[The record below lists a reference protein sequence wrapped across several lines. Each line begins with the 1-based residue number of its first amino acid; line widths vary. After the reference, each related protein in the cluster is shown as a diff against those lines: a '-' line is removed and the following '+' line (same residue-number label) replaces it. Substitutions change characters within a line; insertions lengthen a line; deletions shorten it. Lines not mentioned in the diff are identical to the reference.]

1 MTNPNTNIQNPHSKC
16 KISACKSHI
25 FQILRLS
32 CTCKIAFFASIIA
45 YCQNLYSADEHITSY
60 ITSKAWNADS
70 LYVDNGGNIGN
81 LTTSSGNVRLV
92 EVNSGGNITNYTISG
107 GNVQN
112 ITINSGGSLSLN
124 HSGGVI
130 NTINLNGG
138 NILYFDNRSNTANQ
152 TITTMNLNDG
162 QIGLN
167 FGYHLNGNISNLNVN
182 KWTIAI
188 SSGKTDWGNKKQHT
202 FKNQGYTGIPKTPVE
217 HLYLRSDTGSIK
229 VSSIAKES
237 IIIGVGLDENGNG
250 ANVNDIYEYDKIIQ
264 GAAAGSVTPNF
275 EHLSPTPG
283 IKLQDRGIG
292 FSLQADVASSYGITI
307 LKTMTL
313 GYMRRNTMVQTVLDS
328 VMKKNFRS
336 TPNKSKQ
343 PQIFEKPS
351 AATPPGASPR
361 YAPQMRKLATS
372 SRQNRGK
379 ARLEKKF
386 LSYDKNKNHIGFVV
400 PYGGHS
406 YFSDSSVSRA
416 HEFSGGIIGGIQRN
430 LGNSGILGGY
440 LGYEYTHT
448 LADVYAQNILL
459 QTHSAQIGAT
469 YFTSKALK
477 SKSLKEFYFKGILRG
492 DINAPHFETNTYAGK
507 LQTQLFNY
515 GFGTEGKIG
524 IAFYQEKAASYVAP
538 ELGISYDL
546 LLLPSFSLNK
556 EFMNQANEDYPF
568 HLWHLPQVSLSLKG
582 SKSFGKNGGFKM
594 FWLLGGKYN
603 ILNKQ
608 NASFTI
614 ANLSSKG
621 DINLPLLYANLDLDF
636 VWSVAKNNEIT
647 LGYGG
652 IYFVGGFSPSSL
664 QGFANSLSIK
674 WTAWF

>member
-1 MTNPNTNIQNPHSKC
+1 MTNTNTNIQNSHSKC
-16 KISACKSHI
+16 KISICKSHI
-25 FQILRLS
+25 FKS
-32 CTCKIAFFASIIA
+32 CACKIAIFASLIA

-81 LTTSSGNVRLV
+81 LTTSSGNVRLI

-167 FGYHLNGNISNLNVN
+167 FGYHLNGNINNLNVN

-188 SSGKTDWGNKKQHT
+188 SSGGTDWGNKKQHT

-351 AATPPGASPR
+351 ATTPPGASPR
-361 YAPQMRKLATS
+361 YAPQMRKLATR

-556 EFMNQANEDYPF
+556 DFMNQANENYPF

>member
-1 MTNPNTNIQNPHSKC
+1 MTNSKIQKIQKLHS
-16 KISACKSHI
+16 ICKS
-25 FQILRLS
+25 RV
-32 CTCKIAFFASIIA
+32 CKLTIFASLITS
-45 YCQNLYSADEHITSY
+45 YQNLYSADEHITSY
-60 ITSKAWNADS
+60 IPSKAWSADS
-70 LYVDNGGNIGN
+70 LYVDRGGNIGN
-81 LTTSSGNVRLV
+81 LTTNNGNVRLV
-92 EVNSGGNITNYTISG
+92 EVNNGGNITNYTISG
-107 GNVQN
+107 GTVQN

-124 HSGGVI
+124 HSGGTI

-138 NILYFDNRSNTANQ
+138 NILYFDNMANNNNQ
-152 TITTMNLNDG
+152 TIGTMNLNDG

-167 FGYHLNGNISNLNVN
+167 FGYHLNGNINNLNVN

-188 SSGKTDWGNKKQHT
+188 SSGKTDWEKTTQHT
-202 FKNQGYTGIPKTPVE
+202 FKNQGYTGMPKTPVE
-217 HLYLRSDTGSIK
+217 HLYLRSDTQGSIK
-229 VSSIAKES
+229 VSSIAKEA
-237 IIIGVGLDENGNG
+237 IIIGVGISESGSG
-250 ANVNDIYEYDKIIQ
+250 ASDSDVYEYSKIIQ

-275 EHLSPTPG
+275 ENLSPTPG
-283 IKLQDRGIG
+283 IKLQDRGTG
-292 FSLQADVASSYGITI
+292 FSLQADVSSSYGITI

-313 GYMRRNTMVQTVLDS
+313 GYMRRNTMAQTVLDS

-386 LSYDKNKNHIGFVV
+386 LSYEKNKNHIGFVV

-440 LGYEYTHT
+440 IGYEYTHT
-448 LADVYAQNILL
+448 LADVYVQNILL

-469 YFTSKALK
+469 YFASKALK
-477 SKSLKEFYFKGILRG
+477 SKSLTEFYFKGILRG

-538 ELGISYDL
+538 ELGVSYDL

-556 EFMNQANEDYPF
+556 EFMNQANEDYPL
-568 HLWHLPQVSLSLKG
+568 HLWHLPQISLHLKG
-582 SKSFGKNGGFKM
+582 SKSFGKSGSFKM

-603 ILNKQ
+603 ILNQQ
-608 NASFTI
+608 NARFTI
-614 ANLSSKG
+614 ANLQSKG

-652 IYFVGGFSPSSL
+652 IYFVGGFSPQSL